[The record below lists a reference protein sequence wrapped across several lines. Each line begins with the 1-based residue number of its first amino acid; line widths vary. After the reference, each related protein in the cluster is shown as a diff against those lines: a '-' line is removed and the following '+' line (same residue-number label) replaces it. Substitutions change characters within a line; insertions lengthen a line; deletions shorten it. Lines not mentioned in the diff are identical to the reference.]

1 MESLRDEKGNKQMAL
16 GRSLLQNRTRRL
28 GAWLQLKSHQKRFPF
43 INREIDNN
51 PFQSAIMIRSSL
63 RRRLNG
69 SSIILSW
76 KSRLIYSPKRVCRPN
91 QFSFHFRDLSKFLGG
106 LFSKDFNTKSF
117 KRLKTFQIARLPSL
131 NLWLYNRCSF
141 HQQPTMLSDITFR
154 CTSFCLEVMQFN
166 EQLSKYLFKQVVTC
180 NNLQVKTSRVAKA
193 QSWS

>member
-63 RRRLNG
+63 CRRLNG

-76 KSRLIYSPKRVCRPN
+76 KSRLIYSPKRVRRPN

-106 LFSKDFNTKSF
+106 LLSKDFNTKSF
-117 KRLKTFQIARLPSL
+117 KRLKTFQIARLLSL
-131 NLWLYNRCSF
+131 NLWLCGCTTDAAFTNNQPCFQILHSVVQVFALKLCSS
-141 HQQPTMLSDITFR
+141 TNNFR
-154 CTSFCLEVMQFN
+154 SISLN
-166 EQLSKYLFKQVVTC
+166 KP
-180 NNLQVKTSRVAKA
+180 
-193 QSWS
+193 